1 MTKQE
6 LRNNV
11 RKKLRECSPDELSRQ
26 SDAICEWLLRHP
38 RVMQAGTVVA
48 YWPLPDEPDLS
59 NAIDA
64 LCKQGK
70 RVLLPCV
77 TSDTEMV
84 LRQYDGPSSMR
95 TGAFGIQEPIG
106 EEADI
111 DSPDNGTTV
120 ILVPGVAFDN
130 NGNRLGRGKGYYDR
144 FLQNAGR
151 PHTIGICFD
160 LQIVGEV
167 PCGEHD
173 IPVDELAKVAI
184 DNCQKLADNNLFGN
198 NKHHNPYIP

>member
-6 LRNNV
+6 LRNSV
-11 RKKLRECSPDELSRQ
+11 REQLRKCSPEELSRQ
-26 SDAICEWLLRHP
+26 SEAICEWLLRHP
-38 RVMQAGTVVA
+38 RVMVADTVVA
-48 YWPLPDEPDLS
+48 YWCLHDEPDLS

-84 LRQYDGPSSMR
+84 LRQYDGPTSMR

-111 DSPDNGTTV
+111 DSQNNDSTV

-167 PCGEHD
+167 PYGEHD
-173 IPVDELAKVAI
+173 IPVDELVKVAI
-184 DNCQKLADNNLFGN
+184 DNCQKLTNNNLFGN
-198 NKHHNPYIP
+198 GKNNNPYIP